1 MGVAGQA
8 RHLAMVTAVPRRKTT
23 AVRGEG
29 IVDYLKRNKHA
40 YVNFRMSWK
49 QVAVLEALA
58 PEAEMATKHTKE
70 TIPTAVKVE
79 HHRPDAAAF
88 ETMVCWQQENKQ
100 ARKIKGGNFQ
110 QKTNNVP
117 YAPSPI
123 LG

>member
-1 MGVAGQA
+1 MGVVGQA
-8 RHLAMVTAVPRRKTT
+8 CHLAMVTAVPRRKTT

-29 IVDYLKRNKHA
+29 ILEEKQTRVRKPPH
-40 YVNFRMSWK
+40 VVE

-88 ETMVCWQQENKQ
+88 ETMVCWQQEKKAGAEDRGGDFPTKNKQ
-100 ARKIKGGNFQ
+100 RPVR
-110 QKTNNVP
+110 T
-117 YAPSPI
+117 
-123 LG
+123 